1 MPHALLVDD
10 DAAFR
15 DALAAVVRKEGFTV
29 ETAGTLAE
37 GRARIAER
45 IPDLALVDVTLPDGT
60 GLDLLP
66 AVRDAPG
73 VEFVLITGHATV
85 SSVIAALRQGVTDY
99 LTKPVD
105 LERIRSVLVNVAR
118 RRELHAEIA
127 DLRAELRQLGRFGPM
142 IGRSPAMTAV
152 YDMISRVAPSEATVL
167 VLGESGTGK
176 ELAARTIHELSRRRR
191 QPFVALNC
199 GAVSPQLIESEL
211 FGHERG
217 SFTGADR
224 AHRGYFERASGS
236 TLFLDEITEMPL
248 ELQTRLLRVLE
259 TGTVTRIG
267 GEKEIPVDVRIVAA
281 SNRDPEAAVA
291 DGKLRQDLLYRLSVF
306 PLQLPPLR
314 ERTGDIALIAEEA
327 LAGLNAAEGTSKR
340 LTRAA
345 LETLA
350 AYAWPGNVRELR
362 NVVQRAFIL
371 ADREIDAG
379 ALTPL
384 LRITPAQPAAP
395 AAAQTHPTLE
405 IELGISIEDAERRL
419 ILGTLD
425 FCDGVKEK
433 AAAVLGIS
441 LKTLYNKL
449 RTYKTPE

>member
-142 IGRSPAMTAV
+142 IGRS
-152 YDMISRVAPSEATVL
+152 R
-167 VLGESGTGK
+167 
-176 ELAARTIHELSRRRR
+176 
-191 QPFVALNC
+191 AL
-199 GAVSPQLIESEL
+199 
-211 FGHERG
+211 R
-217 SFTGADR
+217 SF
-224 AHRGYFERASGS
+224 
-236 TLFLDEITEMPL
+236 
-248 ELQTRLLRVLE
+248 
-259 TGTVTRIG
+259 
-267 GEKEIPVDVRIVAA
+267 
-281 SNRDPEAAVA
+281 
-291 DGKLRQDLLYRLSVF
+291 
-306 PLQLPPLR
+306 
-314 ERTGDIALIAEEA
+314 
-327 LAGLNAAEGTSKR
+327 
-340 LTRAA
+340 
-345 LETLA
+345 
-350 AYAWPGNVRELR
+350 
-362 NVVQRAFIL
+362 
-371 ADREIDAG
+371 
-379 ALTPL
+379 
-384 LRITPAQPAAP
+384 
-395 AAAQTHPTLE
+395 
-405 IELGISIEDAERRL
+405 
-419 ILGTLD
+419 
-425 FCDGVKEK
+425 
-433 AAAVLGIS
+433 
-441 LKTLYNKL
+441 
-449 RTYKTPE
+449 